1 MAPTL
6 TIHSTLALSTKKTIP
21 ILGFGVYRNPPSTC
35 VASVLHALRAGY
47 RHIDTAQ
54 FYENEAA
61 VGEAVRLSG
70 IPRAEVFITTK
81 IQSKDFD
88 RVPEAVDESLAAL
101 GDDSSYID
109 LVLLHEPYGGPV
121 GRRKAWE
128 ALCALQGPGARV
140 RNIGVSNFSERHIR
154 ELAPLPLPSV
164 NQIELHPFC
173 QHRALTAF
181 CAAQGIVVSA
191 FCPLVRG
198 MRNEN
203 RVVKAIVEKTG
214 KSPAQVMIRW
224 ALQKGY
230 VPLPKSEKE
239 DRIREN
245 ADVFGEW
252 ELTEQDMQRLDAL
265 DEGKKGSISWWP
277 YDEE

>member
-1 MAPTL
+1 ML
-6 TIHSTLALSTKKTIP
+6 TIQSTIPLSNSPGNAIP

-35 VASVLHALRAGY
+35 TASVLHALRAGY

-54 FYENEAA
+54 LYENEAA

-70 IPRAEVFITTK
+70 IPRSALFIATK
-81 IQSKDFD
+81 IQSKDFH
-88 RVPEAVDESLAAL
+88 RVREAVEESLAAL
-101 GDDSSYID
+101 GDYID
-109 LVLLHEPYGGPV
+109 LVLLHEPYGGPA
-121 GRRKAWE
+121 GRRTAWE
-128 ALCALQGPGARV
+128 ALCAIQSAPSSRV
-140 RNIGVSNFSERHIR
+140 RSIGVSNFSERHIR

-181 CAAQGIVVSA
+181 CASQGIIVSA

-198 MRNEN
+198 TRNEDG
-203 RVVKAIVEKTG
+203 VIKAIAERAG
-214 KSPAQVMIRW
+214 KSPAQVLVRW

-230 VPLPKSEKE
+230 VPLPKSERE
-239 DRIREN
+239 ERIREN

-252 ELTEQDMQRLDAL
+252 ELSAEDMQALDGL
-265 DEGKKGSISWWP
+265 DEGQKGSISWWP